1 MPQLKRNLIS
11 RTINLVYE
19 LPHELQNNLR
29 LRISGNKET
38 LKNSQIWMETKP
50 SAQPPFKKSN
60 FGKSSK
66 KKKKKNTQ
74 KYISNFLVL
83 SNFTGLSFLVPIT
96 LSWIVWANKCF
107 VITWSNL
114 LHTSIFWQ
122 FLQLKSIS
130 LIFDENKKLVSC
142 AKVPNIMVLC

>member
-19 LPHELQNNLR
+19 LPHELQNDLR

-66 KKKKKNTQ
+66 KKKKKKHAKVHIKFSCPVQFYWTFLSCSDYFVLDCLSKQMFCHNLVQ
-74 KYISNFLVL
+74 SSSYFNFL
-83 SNFTGLSFLVPIT
+83 T
-96 LSWIVWANKCF
+96 
-107 VITWSNL
+107 
-114 LHTSIFWQ
+114 
-122 FLQLKSIS
+122 IS
-130 LIFDENKKLVSC
+130 
-142 AKVPNIMVLC
+142 AT